1 MKTVSKWV
9 GIILAIVLVVGAIA
23 AFYLKSKFENL
34 SKRTFKPEVTAI
46 PILSDSTSLERG
58 KVLAVACR
66 NCHGNDYAGLDFFN
80 DPSIGYMS
88 SPNLTGASGSATEK
102 YSDLDW
108 IRTLR
113 HAVNPSGKP
122 LMVMPSE
129 IFGQL
134 SDQDLGCLIGYMK
147 TIPKIE
153 KPLGATQFTFMAKIL
168 AGAGMFGNLY
178 PYDIIKHD
186 EVQSIPHVEIS
197 NSLEYGAYFV
207 RFEGCKSCHGATL
220 NGGVSPDPVSPPGV
234 NITPAGNI
242 GKWTLDQFRE
252 TVRSGK
258 TPEGKILD
266 PKFMPWPGIG
276 AHNDIELEGL
286 FNYLKAQPAL
296 ANSPELDKKLKD
308 MAKK

>member
-9 GIILAIVLVVGAIA
+9 GIILAIVLVVGAIT

-34 SKRTFKPEVTAI
+34 SKRHFEPKFTAV
-46 PILSDSTSLERG
+46 PILSDSASLERG
-58 KVLAVACR
+58 KVLAVGCR
-66 NCHGNDYAGLDFFN
+66 GCHGNDYAGLDFFN

-88 SPNLTGASGSATEK
+88 SPNLTGAKGSATEN
-102 YSDLDW
+102 YNDMDW
-108 IRTLR
+108 TRTLR
-113 HAVNPSGKP
+113 HAVNPAGKP

-129 IFGQL
+129 AIGLL
-134 SDQDLGCLIGYMK
+134 SDQDLGCLIGFLK
-147 TIPKIE
+147 SLPKIE
-153 KPLGATQFTFMAKIL
+153 KPLGPTRFTFMAKVM
-168 AGAGMFGNLY
+168 AGAGLFGNLY

-197 NSLEYGAYFV
+197 NSPEYGAYIT
-207 RFEGCKSCHGATL
+207 RFHGCQSCHGATF
-220 NGGVSPDPVSPPGV
+220 NGGVSPDPVSPPGL

-242 GKWTLDQFRE
+242 GKWTLDQFKE

-296 ANSPELDKKLKD
+296 ANSPELEKKLKD
-308 MAKK
+308 MAK